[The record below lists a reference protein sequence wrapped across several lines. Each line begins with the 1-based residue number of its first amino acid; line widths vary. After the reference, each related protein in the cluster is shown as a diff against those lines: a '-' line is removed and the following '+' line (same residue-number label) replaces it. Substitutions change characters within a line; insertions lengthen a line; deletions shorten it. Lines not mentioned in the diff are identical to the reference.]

1 MTSHP
6 PFRKVF
12 SGLATRDDVRALRAH
27 HDDLPPGQLLDG
39 KCYAGE
45 WFEIP
50 EDLYDE
56 ALNALPPLF
65 MRSGMFAMTEF
76 KGVDVTSVYFSIR
89 MRARQ
94 RWFHGFCNLTD
105 PRSPDAMRA
114 AIIAYETGA
123 VDSMTREEKLELI
136 WNTTPAD
143 YRGIA
148 GASNPDAWPAQ
159 YRGKRTILMNGGAA
173 GTILVLL
180 EDLSDEQ
187 VAERLTGERFPAIH
201 TKGGRK

>member
-12 SGLATRDDVRALRAH
+12 SGLATRDDVRVLRAH
-27 HDDLPPGQLLDG
+27 HDDLPPDQLLDG

-50 EDLYDE
+50 QDLYDE

-89 MRARQ
+89 IRARQ
-94 RWFHGFCNLTD
+94 RWFHGFCDLTD

-114 AIIAYETGA
+114 AIIAHETGA
-123 VDSMTREEKLELI
+123 MDSMTREEKLELI
-136 WNTTPAD
+136 WRSMPDD
-143 YRGIA
+143 YKGHA
-148 GASNPDAWPAQ
+148 GSLNPQAWPVRD
-159 YRGKRTILMNGGAA
+159 RGKRTLLINGGGV
-173 GTILVLL
+173 GTILTLL

-187 VAERLTGERFPAIH
+187 IEDLLGDYYPPVLGS
-201 TKGGRK
+201 GRA